1 MSGTQLTISCPRC
14 NFRQNLPAE
23 TIVDGPISQTCPSCG
38 LLFRVG
44 HSLSDSFPSDPT
56 FETDDGWY
64 VRKDGEE
71 VLYFPNLEILRR
83 WSQEG
88 HVSASDE
95 ISKKGKSWRPI
106 YELPEFA
113 SMMVWKNETEKA
125 PRTPTHELEPV
136 SEDMIEV
143 EEFSTESK
151 SNKIIIF
158 GIAGVILLGAIAT
171 LFLGIS
177 KPQQKESPT
186 PPQKPVLKDE
196 STADGKTKIEAKATK
211 APETQDT
218 SSSAQTV
225 EGTDVS
231 DSKTAAVDAE
241 TTKPKRITKK
251 KARNSESRKRKAAS
265 KKSNAKSYDS
275 LMELG
280 AKQLRAKQTA
290 PLAVQTFMAAMRF
303 PEATSEA
310 RAKLGR
316 AFLMVGDTKSAIK
329 HLEKARKT
337 NPGYRPALWDLAR
350 AYQRI
355 QNKDKAISVFRSLA
369 NLLDPE
375 SRQGQQ
381 VARELER
388 MGVSP

>member
-83 WSQEG
+83 WAQEG

-113 SMMVWKNETEKA
+113 SMMVWKNETEKE
-125 PRTPTHELEPV
+125 PRTPTHELEQV

-143 EEFSTESK
+143 EEFSSESK
-151 SNKIIIF
+151 SNKSIIF
-158 GIAGVILLGAIAT
+158 VIAAAILLGALAT
-171 LFLGIS
+171 LFLGTIE
-177 KPQQKESPT
+177 PQQKESTSPSPAPALAT
-186 PPQKPVLKDE
+186 E
-196 STADGKTKIEAKATK
+196 TTKAETKATK
-211 APETQDT
+211 SPEPQDT
-218 SSSAQTV
+218 SSSAQIV
-225 EGTDVS
+225 EGKDAS
-231 DSKTAAVDAE
+231 ESKTAAVDAK
-241 TTKPKRITKK
+241 TTKPKRSTKK
-251 KARNSESRKRKAAS
+251 KARNNESRKRKATS
-265 KKSNAKSYDS
+265 KKSNTKSYDS

-280 AKQLRAKQTA
+280 AKQLRSKQTA

-375 SRQGQQ
+375 SRQGHQ